1 MKPELF
7 NLWKKNLKANK
18 KYFWAV
24 SSCGMLLL
32 SIIFFTMALGDAM
45 SVIAT
50 GRESDLLRGYA
61 TLSTFVS
68 TYVLLFGLL
77 VINILSYLKKRYF
90 DYEMFTL
97 LGIKKKHKY
106 SFVAMEY
113 GGIILVSVTGGII
126 TGILESEILCYVLE
140 KLLSDSDVNVYYS
153 LTPHVTTIVM
163 GVIMFGVVFVTLDLM
178 VTWFGMAGVLGL
190 GQKGGK
196 KVRFKKVW
204 LELGTFVFIVAVI
217 NAATYLGKAMT
228 IVPII
233 LGIFGQLFVMK
244 NITSYWL
251 LKLKKK
257 DHDYYRKLLWLDGW
271 YHQFRHHM
279 NLVFVNTA
287 FFIIIFAYFMIGF
300 MDNIPFSEEEHYP
313 YDLVWLANGEDKEF
327 LAQFETEYRAEIISF
342 PCIRI
347 TTPDEAEQTGISES
361 SYRVLT
367 GQELNLK
374 GEEIHIVYQR
384 ERSERNRLGIDFGS
398 RSPRM
403 YMGKAREDLWL
414 ANTKRASSELSTEYK
429 STGREDRVLTGVFK
443 DGIKENVIV
452 FSDEFF
458 AKVHPDT
465 DGADLLVMMNFTDR
479 YDEGVEKI
487 RAYARKHSQTDFFAI
502 KEQNLVFEK
511 KEQLMESR
519 EEKLMLF
526 TSVCVNL
533 LLLIV
538 CSIFVF
544 TEKMKS
550 DEDEIIA
557 KNRFCFL
564 SGMTEKKRKENVRKE
579 ILFSAGQIL
588 LWGVSVS
595 VLFAALQ
602 IWMKQLNSMEWLLW
616 YVKGTGI
623 SILCGVILFLVLA
636 TIEVQIITKK
646 AERANEN
653 E

>member
-1 MKPELF
+1 MKPELM
-7 NLWKKNLKANK
+7 NLWKKNLKANR

-45 SVIAT
+45 SVVAT

-97 LGIKKKHKY
+97 LGIKTKHKY
-106 SFVAMEY
+106 RFVAMEY
-113 GGIILVSVTGGII
+113 GGIILISVIGGIVI
-126 TGILESEILCYVLE
+126 GILEAEILCRVLE
-140 KLLSDSDVNVYYS
+140 ALLSDAGVDVYYS

-163 GVIMFGVVFVTLDLM
+163 GIIMFGIVFITLDLM

-196 KVRFKKVW
+196 RVSFKKIW
-204 LELGTFVFIVAVI
+204 MELGILGFVAAVV
-217 NAATYLGKAMT
+217 NMATYLGKASA

-233 LGIFGQLFVMK
+233 MGIAGLLFVMK
-244 NITSYWL
+244 NTVSYGL

-257 DHDYYRKLLWLDGW
+257 DHGYYKKLLWLDGW

-279 NLVFVNTA
+279 NLIFVNTA
-287 FFIIIFAYFMIGF
+287 FVIIIVSYFMIGF
-300 MDNIPFSEEEHYP
+300 MDNIPFEEEKHYP
-313 YDLVWLANGEDKEF
+313 YDLVWLANQEDQEF
-327 LAQFETEYRAEIISF
+327 LAQFERKYSAEILSY

-347 TTPDEAEQTGISES
+347 TTPDEAEQTGISAS
-361 SYRVLT
+361 SYEELT
-367 GQELNLK
+367 GKELKLQ
-374 GEEIHIVYQR
+374 GEEIHIIYQR
-384 ERSERNRLGIDFGS
+384 ERSERNGLGIDFGN

-403 YMGKAREDLWL
+403 YLGKAREDLWL
-414 ANTKRASSELSTEYK
+414 ANTKRASSEMSTEYK
-429 STGREDRVLTGVFK
+429 AVGREDMVLTGVFK
-443 DGIKENVIV
+443 DGNKENIIV

-458 AKVHPDT
+458 EKIHPGI
-465 DGADLLVMMNFTDR
+465 DGANMLVMMNLPEQ
-479 YDEGVEKI
+479 YKEAVDEI
-487 RAYARKHSQTDFFAI
+487 RAYAKIHSQKDFFAV

-511 KEQLMESR
+511 REQVIESR

-533 LLLIV
+533 LLLFV
-538 CSIFVF
+538 CCIFVF
-544 TEKMKS
+544 MEKMKS
-550 DEDEIIA
+550 DEDDIIA

-564 SGMTEKKRKENVRKE
+564 SGMTEKNREKNVRRE
-579 ILFSAGQIL
+579 VYFSAGMIMI
-588 LWGVSVS
+588 WGIPVSI
-595 VLFAALQ
+595 LFAAIQ
-602 IWMKQLNSMEWLLW
+602 IWTKQLQSAEWIFW
-616 YVKGTGI
+616 YIKGTGVAI
-623 SILCGVILFLVLA
+623 IVVAALFTVLA
-636 TIEVQIITKK
+636 EIAIRRMTRK
-646 AERANEN
+646 AERINEN

>member
-1 MKPELF
+1 MKPELM
-7 NLWKKNLKANK
+7 NLWKKNLKANR

-45 SVIAT
+45 SVVAT

-97 LGIKKKHKY
+97 LGIKTKHKY
-106 SFVAMEY
+106 RFVAMEY
-113 GGIILVSVTGGII
+113 GGIILISVIGGIVI
-126 TGILESEILCYVLE
+126 GILEAEILCRVLE
-140 KLLSDSDVNVYYS
+140 ALLSDAGVDVYYS

-163 GVIMFGVVFVTLDLM
+163 GIIMFGIVFITLDLM

-196 KVRFKKVW
+196 RVSFKKIW
-204 LELGTFVFIVAVI
+204 MELGILGFVAAVV
-217 NAATYLGKAMT
+217 NMATYLGKASA

-233 LGIFGQLFVMK
+233 MGIAGLLFVMK
-244 NITSYWL
+244 NTVSYGL

-257 DHDYYRKLLWLDGW
+257 DHGYYKKLLWLDGW

-279 NLVFVNTA
+279 NLIFVNTA
-287 FFIIIFAYFMIGF
+287 FVIIIVSYFMIGF
-300 MDNIPFSEEEHYP
+300 MDNIPFEEEKHYP
-313 YDLVWLANGEDKEF
+313 YDLVWLANQEDQEF
-327 LAQFETEYRAEIISF
+327 LAQFERKYSAEILSY

-347 TTPDEAEQTGISES
+347 TTPDEAEQTGISAS
-361 SYRVLT
+361 SYEELT
-367 GQELNLK
+367 GKELKLQ
-374 GEEIHIVYQR
+374 GEEIHIIYQR
-384 ERSERNRLGIDFGS
+384 ERSERNGLGIDFGN

-403 YMGKAREDLWL
+403 YLGKAREDLWL
-414 ANTKRASSELSTEYK
+414 ANTKRASSEMSTEYK
-429 STGREDRVLTGVFK
+429 AVGREDMVLTGVFK
-443 DGIKENVIV
+443 DGNKENIIV

-458 AKVHPDT
+458 EKIHPGI
-465 DGADLLVMMNFTDR
+465 DGANMLVMMNLPEQ
-479 YDEGVEKI
+479 YKAAVDEI
-487 RAYARKHSQTDFFAI
+487 RAYAKIHSQKDFFAV

-511 KEQLMESR
+511 REQVIESR

-533 LLLIV
+533 LLLFV
-538 CSIFVF
+538 CCIFVF
-544 TEKMKS
+544 MEKMKS
-550 DEDEIIA
+550 DEDDIIA

-564 SGMTEKKRKENVRKE
+564 SGMTEKNREKNVRRE
-579 ILFSAGQIL
+579 VYFSAGMIMI
-588 LWGVSVS
+588 WGIPVSI
-595 VLFAALQ
+595 LFAAIQ
-602 IWMKQLNSMEWLLW
+602 IWTKQLQSAEWIFW
-616 YVKGTGI
+616 YIKGTGAAI
-623 SILCGVILFLVLA
+623 IVVAALFTVLA
-636 TIEVQIITKK
+636 EIAIRRMTRK
-646 AERANEN
+646 AERINEN